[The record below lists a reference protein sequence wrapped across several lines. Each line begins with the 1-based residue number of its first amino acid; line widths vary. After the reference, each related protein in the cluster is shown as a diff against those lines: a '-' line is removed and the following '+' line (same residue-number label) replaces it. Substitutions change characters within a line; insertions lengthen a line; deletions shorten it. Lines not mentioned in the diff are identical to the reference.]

1 MNLSW
6 YQDFWVLSLQTIL
19 LTVEL
24 LLSVYERILREQSS
38 FVNYSTWNDSWINGI
53 TVLFLLVTAFFSTVR
68 QLFFPPFPQQNL
80 VLWFSLH
87 FPEYS
92 QIMVTFWLDLLLLW
106 HLSNLFLLVLLLWCM
121 KISPSLSLT
130 ASLRRTYCSRH
141 AVENQLGKNEK
152 SHLYMET
159 VKLLNHR
166 WVCITYLF
174 KSLCQKLVCDLCEHR
189 VTNSGFTSNMGWQT

>member
-1 MNLSW
+1 MNQWYNCTLFTRYGFLFYRKAAFLSSIPTAEPRLVIFLTFPW
-6 YQDFWVLSLQTIL
+6 IFPDNGNL
-19 LTVEL
+19 LIRFT
-24 LLSVYERILREQSS
+24 
-38 FVNYSTWNDSWINGI
+38 
-53 TVLFLLVTAFFSTVR
+53 TALT
-68 QLFFPPFPQQNL
+68 
-80 VLWFSLH
+80 
-87 FPEYS
+87 
-92 QIMVTFWLDLLLLW
+92 
-106 HLSNLFLLVLLLWCM
+106 LSNVFLLVLLLWCM

-174 KSLCQKLVCDLCEHR
+174 KSLWQKLVCDLCEHR